1 MRKCKPKKAVIAG
14 TTNKQPVWYKRLLPN
29 RKTRHKWVKQFLQS
43 VKVEISFG
51 ELFKWIFF
59 TVVWIT
65 FFPGSIETLALL
77 VKLVLPLV

>member
-1 MRKCKPKKAVIAG
+1 MSKCKNKNGVVAG
-14 TTNKQPVWYKRLLPN
+14 SNNKQPVWYKRLLPN
-29 RKTRHKWVKQFLQS
+29 RKTRNKWVKWFIQS

-65 FFPGSIETLALL
+65 FFPGSITTLALL
-77 VKLVLPLV
+77 IKLVLPLV